1 MQISHKHIQDEYSQM
16 SPWLCFQKG
25 DMLNRKFLFKR
36 PRKVEKITQFDIK
49 QILHG
54 FEGDILEYLPRVDLL
69 NFEPDVIFIQEGD
82 MA

>member
-1 MQISHKHIQDEYSQM
+1 
-16 SPWLCFQKG
+16 
-25 DMLNRKFLFKR
+25 MLNRKILFKR

-69 NFEPDVIFIQEGD
+69 NFEPDVIFIP
-82 MA
+82 

>member
-1 MQISHKHIQDEYSQM
+1 
-16 SPWLCFQKG
+16 
-25 DMLNRKFLFKR
+25 MLNRKILFKR

-82 MA
+82 ITIKLFQKCYVIKQVRN

>member
-16 SPWLCFQKG
+16 SLWLCFQKG
-25 DMLNRKFLFKR
+25 DMLN

-49 QILHG
+49 QILHD